1 MNILQIID
9 STKKH
14 KGLGDTVKAVT
25 KAVGVKPCGSCN
37 KRAEKLNKL
46 VSYRKG

>member
-1 MNILQIID
+1 MNIRQVID

-14 KGLGDTVKAVT
+14 QGLGDTVKAVT
-25 KAVGVKPCGSCN
+25 KAIGVQPCGSCQ

-46 VSYRKG
+46 IPYKKG